1 MKESIIL
8 EMNDI
13 ADNIFKT
20 LAIRYKKLNLDLTPV
35 QSRIIMIL
43 YENDNLLCQKDI
55 EKNIPCNKST
65 ISVILNTMEKNNLII
80 RLDSEIDSRKKNIVL
95 TDKSL
100 EIAKFLKEDNK
111 RITNILGSNITEDE
125 YIIFRQILEKIKINM
140 ERI

>member
-35 QSRIIMIL
+35 QSRIIMTL